1 MSRKEMDEQLARRT
15 EQSYDSREKGGKF
28 QGVFKEDV
36 NISSWF
42 MEKGEHLFDI
52 IPYQAGENDP
62 VANAGEF
69 SYWLD
74 IYVHR
79 NVGPRDLQFICLE
92 QTFSK
97 ACPICE
103 YRNELRKDAPD
114 GERQKEAHKKKTDEL
129 NWSRRC
135 VYNVWVQDN
144 REEIKKGV
152 QVLEIAHWF
161 MEKHLSA
168 LAKVPR
174 ARGGGYISFAHPEKG
189 KTVSVIRTGVGATST
204 GYDGYQFV
212 DRDYD
217 IPDDI
222 LDEAHTLDDLIHI
235 PTYREV
241 KDAFWDEGG
250 GEESGEEEEP
260 RGRQTRG
267 RDQGEDE
274 EPHPRKRKHYADEG
288 DGADDAQP
296 RTRNAEFEVEEEEP
310 RPRRRR
316 PAEEDVG
323 DSRYGEDQELRPR
336 KRRPVEEEEEPA
348 PRRRRAQTEEEEE
361 PAPRGGSKFKKL
373 GTDKKKCPV
382 PGGVFGD
389 DADQFDDCETCKL
402 WDPCIKA
409 KGKAKRDED

>member
-15 EQSYDSREKGGKF
+15 EQSYDSRKTGGKS
-28 QGVFKEDV
+28 QGVFKEDS
-36 NISSWF
+36 NIASWV
-42 MEKGEHLFDI
+42 MDKGEHLFDI

-62 VANAGEF
+62 VANKGEF

-92 QTFSK
+92 QTYNK

-103 YRNELRKDAPD
+103 YRNELRKDAPE

-144 REEIKKGV
+144 REEIKKGI

-161 MEKHLSA
+161 MEKHLAA

-174 ARGGGYISFAHPEKG
+174 ARGGGYVSFAHPDKG
-189 KTVSVIRTGVGATST
+189 KTVSVIRTGVGKDST

-222 LDEAHTLDDLIHI
+222 LDEVYTLDDLIHV
-235 PTYREV
+235 PKYQEV

-250 GEESGEEEEP
+250 GEEGEEEEEEP

-267 RDQGEDE
+267 RE
-274 EPHPRKRKHYADEG
+274 EGAEEEESRLRKRKSYTEDD
-288 DGADDAQP
+288 DGADDAP
-296 RTRNAEFEVEEEEP
+296 PHTRNAKFEVEDEEP
-310 RPRRRR
+310 RPRRR
-316 PAEEDVG
+316 PTEEDVD
-323 DSRYGEDQELRPR
+323 DSRYGEDGEPRPQ
-336 KRRPVEEEEEPA
+336 KRRPVEEEEPA
-348 PRRRRAQTEEEEE
+348 PRRRRAQTEEE

-373 GTDKKKCPV
+373 GSDKKKCPV

-402 WDPCIKA
+402 WNPCIKA